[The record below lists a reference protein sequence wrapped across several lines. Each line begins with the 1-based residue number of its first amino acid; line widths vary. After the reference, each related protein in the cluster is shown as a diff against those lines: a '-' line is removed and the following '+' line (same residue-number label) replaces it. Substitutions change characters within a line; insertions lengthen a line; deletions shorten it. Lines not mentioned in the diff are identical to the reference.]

1 MVLPQNNLPKICW
14 HARCTGMRKS
24 LNYEAKDTM
33 LYVVGRMYPLS
44 QESMIIDGVSFTFEF
59 DICRRGASMWM
70 WEALEC
76 SLLLKWRQGFV
87 IWASC
92 LQAVYPSFGVLRG
105 CCLLCLTIQKGYL
118 TLGRRGTLNVATSI
132 VRVGFN
138 MNSEGA
144 EIGV

>member
-1 MVLPQNNLPKICW
+1 
-14 HARCTGMRKS
+14 
-24 LNYEAKDTM
+24 
-33 LYVVGRMYPLS
+33 
-44 QESMIIDGVSFTFEF
+44 
-59 DICRRGASMWM
+59 MWM

-87 IWASC
+87 TRASG

-105 CCLLCLTIQKGYL
+105 CYPLCLTIQREHL
-118 TLGRRGTLNVATSI
+118 TLGGRGALSVTTSI

-138 MNSEGA
+138 MNSEDS